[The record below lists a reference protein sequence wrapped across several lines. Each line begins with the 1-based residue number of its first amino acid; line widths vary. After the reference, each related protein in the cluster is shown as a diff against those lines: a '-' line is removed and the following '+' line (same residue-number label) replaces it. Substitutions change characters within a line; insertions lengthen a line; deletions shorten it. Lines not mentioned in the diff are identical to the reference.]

1 VLIEQPPSHQNQ
13 TINLDRERFEQ
24 AYERVKCHTNTTPC
38 PKSDLLS
45 KEIGA
50 EVFLKLE
57 NQQVSG
63 SFKIRGVTNKVFSLS
78 EDDRKKPLIAASTG
92 NHGAAFAHIVSKL
105 NLSGELFVPENIAAV
120 KREAIEK
127 YGIPLTFAGTDCVET
142 ELAAS
147 AHSARGEGILI
158 GPYNDIDI
166 ILGQGTIG
174 IELMEQL
181 GEVDFVFVPVG
192 GGGLVS
198 GIAAY
203 LKSVASETQIIG
215 CQPENSPVMFR
226 SIQAGHIVAMESL
239 PTLSDATAGGIE
251 PGAITFD
258 LCRAL
263 VDEFVILSEDEIFS
277 ALRFLHLQEKI
288 IAEGGAAMPVAA
300 VRKSRE
306 HVKGKRVALVISGG
320 KIDPSIIKKI
330 GDSHE

>member
-1 VLIEQPPSHQNQ
+1 VLKEQPASHQNQ
-13 TINLDRERFEQ
+13 TISLDRERFEQ
-24 AYERVKCHTNTTPC
+24 AYERIRHHIKTTPC

-45 KEIGA
+45 EELGA
-50 EVFLKLE
+50 EIFLKLE

-63 SFKIRGVTNKVFSLS
+63 SFKIRGVTNKVLSLT

-105 NLSGELFVPENIAAV
+105 NLSGRLFVPENIAAV
-120 KREAIEK
+120 KREAIEE

-142 ELAAS
+142 ELTAS

-158 GPYNDIDI
+158 GPYNDIDV

-174 IELMEQL
+174 IELKEQL
-181 GEVDFVFVPVG
+181 GEFDFVFVPVG
-192 GGGLVS
+192 GGGLAS
-198 GIAAY
+198 GVAAY
-203 LKSVASETQIIG
+203 LKSVAPRTRVIG
-215 CQPENSPVMFR
+215 CQPENSPVMFK
-226 SIQAGHIVAMESL
+226 SIQAGHIVTMKSL

-251 PGAITFD
+251 PNAITFD

-263 VDEFVILSEDEIFS
+263 VHDFVILSEDEIFS

-300 VRKSRE
+300 VRQRRE
-306 HVKGKRVALVISGG
+306 LVQGKRVALVISGG
-320 KIDPSIIKKI
+320 KIDPSIIKRI
-330 GDSHE
+330 GDLHE